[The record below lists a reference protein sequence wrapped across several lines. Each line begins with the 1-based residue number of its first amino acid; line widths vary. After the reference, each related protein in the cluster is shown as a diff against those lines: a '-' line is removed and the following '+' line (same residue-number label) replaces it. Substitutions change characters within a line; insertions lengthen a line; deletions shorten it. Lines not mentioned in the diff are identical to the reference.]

1 MVPAPGGAMEHN
13 TLLAFNIGARCFASA
28 VALGGAAF
36 LAYHD
41 KPGWGWLIFAA
52 LVLGGIS
59 VSGSG
64 A

>member
-1 MVPAPGGAMEHN
+1 MNHE

-28 VALGGAAF
+28 IALGGAAF

-52 LVLGGIS
+52 IVLGSIS
-59 VSGSG
+59 VSNGD